1 MTEHPVTETGIF
13 SRSGFTNPNRALD
26 LINTLKVDINQD
38 QLIDDLSKVADPDN
52 ALLLLVRIADNK
64 ENHLRKILKDNDAR
78 LRLLQVLGSSNGLGE
93 HLVKH
98 PEDVEVL
105 FQETAISI
113 SNSKDDLI
121 AIFTKASKSSR
132 ANLVREYRKV
142 LLGLASRDIC
152 YKWPLREVAAELA
165 DAADAIL
172 QSSLQVALDKNSQ
185 LAKQFNLAII
195 AMGKA
200 GGQELN
206 YVSDVDV
213 IFTAEAKAGFDEQ
226 IAISAATKV
235 ATEVMQYI
243 SVAND
248 GGEIWEVDAAL
259 RPEGKA
265 GPLVRTVEQHVSY
278 YQRWASTWE
287 FQALLKARFSAG
299 DVELGNKYLDQI
311 TPFVW
316 QAASKENFVDDVQK
330 MRKKVEENIDDRVGE
345 RELKLAPGGL
355 RDVEFAVQL
364 LQLVHGR
371 SDAMVRSSNTLQA
384 LDQLATWGY
393 IGREDAAT
401 FSTAYTF
408 LRTLEH
414 RIQLQK
420 LSRTHVLPEE
430 ENELRKLGRSLGFMS
445 ESSADLEKQWRKHQ
459 LEVRRIHEKLFY
471 RPLLNAVARLDAG
484 SARLTI
490 SEANSRLNALGY
502 KDPESALRHIEAL
515 TTGVSRRAVI
525 QKTLL
530 PVLLSWFADG
540 PEPDIALLSFRRLSD
555 ALGSTPWFLRLLR
568 DESAAAELMA
578 KLLSSS
584 RYATDLL
591 MSAPEAVSMLG
602 NLAELEPRTREQYE
616 NEMNSV
622 ISRHESAE
630 NIVSAARAFRRREL
644 LRTATADLSGKL
656 TTEQVGIALSNVYA
670 TVIDTAL
677 KGAILAVEQ
686 ESGKEICTNLCVIAM
701 GRFGGFEL
709 GYGSDADVMFVHEP
723 KNGADQQESEKCAL
737 DIANRLR
744 TLLMQPSVDP
754 PLEIDADL
762 RPEGKN
768 GPLVRTLDSYLAY
781 YQKWSAPWE
790 AQALL
795 RALPVAGDLS
805 VGEKFIQGINK
816 TRYPENGVSEE
827 NLREMRRI
835 KARMESERLPRG
847 ADVNLNTKLGR
858 GGLSDVEWVVQL
870 LQMQHGSKDE
880 SLRITATLPALR
892 ACVKANKISESDA
905 KSLSEAWT
913 LATWIRNAQMLSRSK
928 ANDQIPT
935 DINELSAIAF
945 TLNQKSHAQLI
956 EDYRRI
962 TRRARLVM
970 EKIFYGE

>member
-1 MTEHPVTETGIF
+1 
-13 SRSGFTNPNRALD
+13 
-26 LINTLKVDINQD
+26 
-38 QLIDDLSKVADPDN
+38 
-52 ALLLLVRIADNK
+52 
-64 ENHLRKILKDNDAR
+64 
-78 LRLLQVLGSSNGLGE
+78 
-93 HLVKH
+93 
-98 PEDVEVL
+98 
-105 FQETAISI
+105 
-113 SNSKDDLI
+113 
-121 AIFTKASKSSR
+121 
-132 ANLVREYRKV
+132 
-142 LLGLASRDIC
+142 
-152 YKWPLREVAAELA
+152 
-165 DAADAIL
+165 
-172 QSSLQVALDKNSQ
+172 
-185 LAKQFNLAII
+185 
-195 AMGKA
+195 
-200 GGQELN
+200 
-206 YVSDVDV
+206 
-213 IFTAEAKAGFDEQ
+213 
-226 IAISAATKV
+226 
-235 ATEVMQYI
+235 
-243 SVAND
+243 
-248 GGEIWEVDAAL
+248 
-259 RPEGKA
+259 
-265 GPLVRTVEQHVSY
+265 
-278 YQRWASTWE
+278 
-287 FQALLKARFSAG
+287 
-299 DVELGNKYLDQI
+299 
-311 TPFVW
+311 
-316 QAASKENFVDDVQK
+316 
-330 MRKKVEENIDDRVGE
+330 
-345 RELKLAPGGL
+345 
-355 RDVEFAVQL
+355 
-364 LQLVHGR
+364 
-371 SDAMVRSSNTLQA
+371 MVRSPNTLEA
-384 LDQLATWGY
+384 LDQLASWGY

-430 ENELRKLGRSLGFMS
+430 DSELRKLGRSLGYMS
-445 ESSADLEKQWRKHQ
+445 ESSSDLEKQWRKHQ

-490 SEANSRLNALGY
+490 SEATSRLNALGY
-502 KDPESALRHIEAL
+502 KDPESALRHIESL

-602 NLAELEPRTREQYE
+602 NLEELEPRTREQYE
-616 NEMNSV
+616 AEMNSV
-622 ISRHESAE
+622 IARHETAE
-630 NIVSAARAFRRREL
+630 NIVSAARSFRRREL
-644 LRTATADLSGKL
+644 IRTATADLSGKL

-670 TVIDTAL
+670 TVIETAL
-677 KGAILAVEQ
+677 KGATLAVEQ
-686 ESGKEICTNLCVIAM
+686 ERGKEVSTNMCVIAM

-723 KNGADQQESEKCAL
+723 KKDADPQDAEKCAL

-795 RALPVAGDLS
+795 RALPVAGDLTL
-805 VGEKFIQGINK
+805 GAKFIQGINK

-858 GGLSDVEWVVQL
+858 GGL
-870 LQMQHGSKDE
+870 KDE

-892 ACVKANKISESDA
+892 ACVKAELISETDA
-905 KSLSEAWT
+905 KSLSESWT
-913 LATWIRNAQMLSRSK
+913 LATWIRNAQMLSRAK

>member
-1 MTEHPVTETGIF
+1 
-13 SRSGFTNPNRALD
+13 
-26 LINTLKVDINQD
+26 
-38 QLIDDLSKVADPDN
+38 
-52 ALLLLVRIADNK
+52 
-64 ENHLRKILKDNDAR
+64 
-78 LRLLQVLGSSNGLGE
+78 
-93 HLVKH
+93 
-98 PEDVEVL
+98 
-105 FQETAISI
+105 
-113 SNSKDDLI
+113 
-121 AIFTKASKSSR
+121 
-132 ANLVREYRKV
+132 
-142 LLGLASRDIC
+142 
-152 YKWPLREVAAELA
+152 
-165 DAADAIL
+165 
-172 QSSLQVALDKNSQ
+172 
-185 LAKQFNLAII
+185 
-195 AMGKA
+195 
-200 GGQELN
+200 
-206 YVSDVDV
+206 
-213 IFTAEAKAGFDEQ
+213 
-226 IAISAATKV
+226 
-235 ATEVMQYI
+235 
-243 SVAND
+243 
-248 GGEIWEVDAAL
+248 
-259 RPEGKA
+259 
-265 GPLVRTVEQHVSY
+265 
-278 YQRWASTWE
+278 
-287 FQALLKARFSAG
+287 
-299 DVELGNKYLDQI
+299 
-311 TPFVW
+311 
-316 QAASKENFVDDVQK
+316 
-330 MRKKVEENIDDRVGE
+330 
-345 RELKLAPGGL
+345 
-355 RDVEFAVQL
+355 
-364 LQLVHGR
+364 
-371 SDAMVRSSNTLQA
+371 MVRSPNTLQA

-430 ENELRKLGRSLGFMS
+430 ESELRKLGRSLGYMS
-445 ESSADLEKQWRKHQ
+445 ESSTDLEKQWRKHQ

-490 SEANSRLNALGY
+490 SEATSRLNALGY

-602 NLAELEPRTREQYE
+602 NLEELEPRTREQYE
-616 NEMNSV
+616 AEMNSV
-622 ISRHESAE
+622 IARHETAE
-630 NIVSAARAFRRREL
+630 NIVSAARSFRRREL

-656 TTEQVGIALSNVYA
+656 TTEQVGMALSNVYA
-670 TVIDTAL
+670 TVIETAL
-677 KGAILAVEQ
+677 KGATLAVEQ
-686 ESGKEICTNLCVIAM
+686 ERGKEVSTNMCVIAM

-723 KNGADQQESEKCAL
+723 KKGADAQDAEKCAL

-795 RALPVAGDLS
+795 RALPVAGDLNL
-805 VGEKFIQGINK
+805 GEKFIQGINK
-816 TRYPENGVSEE
+816 TRYPENGVSDE

-870 LQMQHGSKDE
+870 LQMQHGAKDE

-892 ACVKANKISESDA
+892 ACVKAELISETDA
-905 KSLSEAWT
+905 KSLSESWT
-913 LATWIRNAQMLSRSK
+913 LATWIRNAQMLSRAK

>member
-1 MTEHPVTETGIF
+1 MTERPVTETGIF
-13 SRSGFTNPNRALD
+13 SRSGFSDPSKSAE
-26 LINTLKVDINQD
+26 LIKTLKAEINHEL
-38 QLIDDLSKVADPDN
+38 LIEDLSKVADPDN
-52 ALLLLVRIADNK
+52 ALLLLVRIADQQDKNLNK
-64 ENHLRKILKDNDAR
+64 VLKDDDAR

-93 HLVKH
+93 HLVTY
-98 PEDVEVL
+98 PEDVQVFFE
-105 FQETAISI
+105 ETATNKS
-113 SNSKDDLI
+113 STKDELI
-121 AIFTKASKSSR
+121 QVFTKASKTSR

-152 YKWPLREVAAELA
+152 YKWPLRDVAAELA
-165 DAADAIL
+165 EAADAIL
-172 QSSLQVALDKNSQ
+172 QSALNTALEKNPEP
-185 LAKQFNLAII
+185 AKQFKLAIL

-213 IFTAEAKAGFDEQ
+213 IFTASPTSGFDEQ
-226 IAISAATKV
+226 TAISAATKI

-265 GPLVRTVEQHVSY
+265 GPLVRTVEQHVAY

-299 DVELGNKYLDQI
+299 DLELGNKYLQEI

-330 MRKKVEENIDDRVGE
+330 MRKKVEENIDNRIGE

-371 SDAMVRSSNTLQA
+371 TDAMVRSPNTLEA
-384 LDQLATWGY
+384 LDQLASWGY

-430 ENELRKLGRSLGFMS
+430 DSELRKLGRSLGYMS
-445 ESSADLEKQWRKHQ
+445 ESSSDLEKQWRKHQ

-490 SEANSRLNALGY
+490 SEATSRLNALGY
-502 KDPESALRHIEAL
+502 KDPESALRHIESL

-602 NLAELEPRTREQYE
+602 NLEELEPRTREQYE
-616 NEMNSV
+616 AEMNSV
-622 ISRHESAE
+622 IARHETAE
-630 NIVSAARAFRRREL
+630 NIVSAARSFRRREL
-644 LRTATADLSGKL
+644 IRTATADLSGKL

-670 TVIDTAL
+670 TVIETAL
-677 KGAILAVEQ
+677 KGATLAVEQ
-686 ESGKEICTNLCVIAM
+686 ERGKEVSTNLCVIAM

-723 KNGADQQESEKCAL
+723 KKDADPQDAEKCAL

-795 RALPVAGDLS
+795 RALPVAGDLTL
-805 VGEKFIQGINK
+805 GAKFIQGINK

-870 LQMQHGSKDE
+870 LQMQHGAKDE

-892 ACVKANKISESDA
+892 ACVKAELISETDA
-905 KSLSEAWT
+905 KSLSESWT
-913 LATWIRNAQMLSRSK
+913 LATWIRNAQMLSRAK

>member
-1 MTEHPVTETGIF
+1 MTERPVTETGIF
-13 SRSGFTNPNRALD
+13 SRSGFSNPSKSAD
-26 LINTLKVDINQD
+26 LIKTLKAEINHEL
-38 QLIDDLSKVADPDN
+38 LIDDLSKVADPDN
-52 ALLLLVRIADNK
+52 ALLLLIRIADQQDKNLVK
-64 ENHLRKILKDNDAR
+64 VLKDDEAR

-93 HLVKH
+93 HLVTY
-98 PEDVEVL
+98 PEDVLVFLE
-105 FQETAISI
+105 EYAINKAS
-113 SNSKDDLI
+113 SKDELI
-121 AIFTKASKSSR
+121 QIFTKASKTSR

-152 YKWPLREVAAELA
+152 YNWPLRDVAAELA

-172 QSSLQVALDKNSQ
+172 QSALNTAIEKNPEQ
-185 LAKQFNLAII
+185 AKLIKLAII

-213 IFTAEAKAGFDEQ
+213 IFTAEPSSGVEEQ
-226 IAISAATKV
+226 VAISAATKI

-265 GPLVRTVEQHVSY
+265 GSLVRTVDQHVAY

-299 DVELGNKYLDQI
+299 DLALGNKYLGEI

-316 QAASKENFVDDVQK
+316 QAASKDNFVDDVQK
-330 MRKKVEENIDDRVGE
+330 MRKRVEENIDNRIGE

-371 SDAMVRSSNTLQA
+371 SDVMVRSPNTLEA

-420 LSRTHVLPEE
+420 LSRTHVLPEDE
-430 ENELRKLGRSLGFMS
+430 SELRKLGRSLGFMS

-490 SEANSRLNALGY
+490 SEATSRLNALGY
-502 KDPESALRHIEAL
+502 KDPESALRHIESL

-602 NLAELEPRTREQYE
+602 NLEELEPRTREQYE
-616 NEMNSV
+616 TEMNAV
-622 ISRHESAE
+622 IARHETAE
-630 NIVSAARAFRRREL
+630 NIVSAARSFRRREL
-644 LRTATADLSGKL
+644 LRTATADLSGRL

-670 TVIDTAL
+670 SVIETAL

-686 ESGKEICTNLCVIAM
+686 ESGKEVSTNMCVIAM

-723 KNGADQQESEKCAL
+723 KKDSDPQEAEKCAL

-795 RALPVAGDLS
+795 RALPVAGDLA

-847 ADVNLNTKLGR
+847 ADVNLNTKMGR

-870 LQMQHGSKDE
+870 LQMQHGAKNE

-892 ACVKANKISESDA
+892 ACVKAELISETDA
-905 KSLSEAWT
+905 KSLSESWT
-913 LATWIRNAQMLSRSK
+913 LATWIRNAQMLSRAK

>member
-1 MTEHPVTETGIF
+1 LE
-13 SRSGFTNPNRALD
+13 
-26 LINTLKVDINQD
+26 
-38 QLIDDLSKVADPDN
+38 
-52 ALLLLVRIADNK
+52 
-64 ENHLRKILKDNDAR
+64 
-78 LRLLQVLGSSNGLGE
+78 
-93 HLVKH
+93 
-98 PEDVEVL
+98 
-105 FQETAISI
+105 
-113 SNSKDDLI
+113 
-121 AIFTKASKSSR
+121 
-132 ANLVREYRKV
+132 
-142 LLGLASRDIC
+142 
-152 YKWPLREVAAELA
+152 
-165 DAADAIL
+165 
-172 QSSLQVALDKNSQ
+172 
-185 LAKQFNLAII
+185 
-195 AMGKA
+195 
-200 GGQELN
+200 
-206 YVSDVDV
+206 
-213 IFTAEAKAGFDEQ
+213 
-226 IAISAATKV
+226 
-235 ATEVMQYI
+235 
-243 SVAND
+243 
-248 GGEIWEVDAAL
+248 
-259 RPEGKA
+259 
-265 GPLVRTVEQHVSY
+265 
-278 YQRWASTWE
+278 
-287 FQALLKARFSAG
+287 
-299 DVELGNKYLDQI
+299 
-311 TPFVW
+311 
-316 QAASKENFVDDVQK
+316 
-330 MRKKVEENIDDRVGE
+330 
-345 RELKLAPGGL
+345 
-355 RDVEFAVQL
+355 
-364 LQLVHGR
+364 
-371 SDAMVRSSNTLQA
+371 A
-384 LDQLATWGY
+384 LDQLASWGY

-420 LSRTHVLPEE
+420 LSRNHVLPEE
-430 ENELRKLGRSLGFMS
+430 ESELRKLGRSLGYMS
-445 ESSADLEKQWRKHQ
+445 ESSTDLEKQWRKHQ

-490 SEANSRLNALGY
+490 SEATSRLNALGY
-502 KDPESALRHIEAL
+502 KDPESALRHIETL

-530 PVLLSWFADG
+530 PVLLSWFAEG

-555 ALGSTPWFLRLLR
+555 SLGSTPWFLRLLR

-602 NLAELEPRTREQYE
+602 NLEELEPRTREQYE
-616 NEMNSV
+616 AEMNSV
-622 ISRHESAE
+622 IARHETAE
-630 NIVSAARAFRRREL
+630 NIVSAARSFRRREL

-656 TTEQVGIALSNVYA
+656 TTEQVGMALSNVYA
-670 TVIDTAL
+670 TVIETAL
-677 KGAILAVEQ
+677 KGATLAVEQ
-686 ESGKEICTNLCVIAM
+686 ERGKEVSTTMCVIAM

-709 GYGSDADVMFVHEP
+709 GYGSDADVIFVHEP
-723 KNGADQQESEKCAL
+723 KKGADAQDAEKCAL

-795 RALPVAGDLS
+795 RALPVAGDLTL
-805 VGEKFIQGINK
+805 GEKFIQGINK

-870 LQMQHGSKDE
+870 LQMQHGAKDE

-892 ACVKANKISESDA
+892 ACVKAELISETDA
-905 KSLSEAWT
+905 KSLSESWT
-913 LATWIRNAQMLSRSK
+913 LATWIRNAQMLSRAK

>member
-1 MTEHPVTETGIF
+1 
-13 SRSGFTNPNRALD
+13 
-26 LINTLKVDINQD
+26 
-38 QLIDDLSKVADPDN
+38 
-52 ALLLLVRIADNK
+52 
-64 ENHLRKILKDNDAR
+64 
-78 LRLLQVLGSSNGLGE
+78 
-93 HLVKH
+93 
-98 PEDVEVL
+98 
-105 FQETAISI
+105 
-113 SNSKDDLI
+113 
-121 AIFTKASKSSR
+121 
-132 ANLVREYRKV
+132 
-142 LLGLASRDIC
+142 
-152 YKWPLREVAAELA
+152 
-165 DAADAIL
+165 
-172 QSSLQVALDKNSQ
+172 
-185 LAKQFNLAII
+185 
-195 AMGKA
+195 
-200 GGQELN
+200 
-206 YVSDVDV
+206 
-213 IFTAEAKAGFDEQ
+213 
-226 IAISAATKV
+226 
-235 ATEVMQYI
+235 
-243 SVAND
+243 
-248 GGEIWEVDAAL
+248 
-259 RPEGKA
+259 
-265 GPLVRTVEQHVSY
+265 
-278 YQRWASTWE
+278 
-287 FQALLKARFSAG
+287 
-299 DVELGNKYLDQI
+299 
-311 TPFVW
+311 
-316 QAASKENFVDDVQK
+316 
-330 MRKKVEENIDDRVGE
+330 
-345 RELKLAPGGL
+345 
-355 RDVEFAVQL
+355 
-364 LQLVHGR
+364 
-371 SDAMVRSSNTLQA
+371 MVRSPNTLEA
-384 LDQLATWGY
+384 LDQLASWGY

-430 ENELRKLGRSLGFMS
+430 ESELRKLGRSLGYMS
-445 ESSADLEKQWRKHQ
+445 ESSTDLEKQWRKHQ

-490 SEANSRLNALGY
+490 SEATSRLNALGY

-602 NLAELEPRTREQYE
+602 NLEELEPRTREQYE
-616 NEMNSV
+616 AEMNSV
-622 ISRHESAE
+622 IARHETAE
-630 NIVSAARAFRRREL
+630 NIVSAARSFRRREL

-656 TTEQVGIALSNVYA
+656 TTEQVGMALSNVYA
-670 TVIDTAL
+670 TVIETAL
-677 KGAILAVEQ
+677 KGATLAVEQ
-686 ESGKEICTNLCVIAM
+686 ERGKEVSTNMCVIAM

-723 KNGADQQESEKCAL
+723 KKGADAQDAEKCAL

-795 RALPVAGDLS
+795 RALPVAGDLNL
-805 VGEKFIQGINK
+805 GEKFIQGINK
-816 TRYPENGVSEE
+816 TRYPENGVSDE

-870 LQMQHGSKDE
+870 LQMQHGAKDE

-892 ACVKANKISESDA
+892 ACVKAELISETDA
-905 KSLSEAWT
+905 KSLSESWT
-913 LATWIRNAQMLSRSK
+913 LATWIRNAQMLSRAK

-945 TLNQKSHAQLI
+945 TLNQKSHTQLI

>member
-1 MTEHPVTETGIF
+1 MTERPVTETGIF
-13 SRSGFTNPNRALD
+13 SRSGFSNPSKSAE
-26 LINTLKVDINQD
+26 LIKTLKSEINHEL
-38 QLIDDLSKVADPDN
+38 LIDDLSKVADPDN
-52 ALLLLVRIADNK
+52 ALLLLVRIADQQDKNLDK
-64 ENHLRKILKDNDAR
+64 VLKDNDAR

-93 HLVKH
+93 HLVTY
-98 PEDVEVL
+98 PEDVLVFLE
-105 FQETAISI
+105 ESAINKAS
-113 SNSKDDLI
+113 SKDELI
-121 AIFTKASKSSR
+121 QLFTKASKTSR

-152 YKWPLREVAAELA
+152 YKWPLRDVAAELA

-172 QSSLQVALDKNSQ
+172 QSALNTAIEKNPDLS
-185 LAKQFNLAII
+185 KQFKLAII

-213 IFTAEAKAGFDEQ
+213 IFTAEPSKGVEEQ
-226 IAISAATKV
+226 VAISAATKI

-265 GPLVRTVEQHVSY
+265 GPLVRTVEQHVAY

-299 DVELGNKYLDQI
+299 DLELGNKYLDEI

-330 MRKKVEENIDDRVGE
+330 MRKRVEENIDNRIGE

-371 SDAMVRSSNTLQA
+371 SDVMARSPNTLEA

-420 LSRTHVLPEE
+420 LSRTHVLPEDE
-430 ENELRKLGRSLGFMS
+430 SELRKLGRSLGFMS

-490 SEANSRLNALGY
+490 SEATSRLNALGY
-502 KDPESALRHIEAL
+502 KDPESALRHIESL

-602 NLAELEPRTREQYE
+602 NLEELEPRTREQYE
-616 NEMNSV
+616 TEMNSV
-622 ISRHESAE
+622 IARHETAE
-630 NIVSAARAFRRREL
+630 NIVSAARSFRRREL
-644 LRTATADLSGKL
+644 LRTATADLSGRL
-656 TTEQVGIALSNVYA
+656 STEEVGIALSNVYA
-670 TVIDTAL
+670 SVIETAL

-686 ESGKEICTNLCVIAM
+686 ESGKEVSTNMCVIAM

-723 KNGADQQESEKCAL
+723 KKDSDPQEAEKCAL

-795 RALPVAGDLS
+795 RALPVAGDLV
-805 VGEKFIQGINK
+805 VGEKFIKGINK

-870 LQMQHGSKDE
+870 LQMQHGAKDE

-892 ACVKANKISESDA
+892 ACVKAELISETDA
-905 KSLSEAWT
+905 KSLSESWT
-913 LATWIRNAQMLSRSK
+913 LATWIRNAQMLSRAK

-945 TLNQKSHAQLI
+945 TLNQKSHSQLI

>member
-1 MTEHPVTETGIF
+1 MTERPVSETGIF
-13 SRSGFTNPNRALD
+13 SRSGFSDPSKSAD
-26 LINTLKVDINQD
+26 LIKTLKAEINHEL
-38 QLIDDLSKVADPDN
+38 LIDDLSKVADPDN
-52 ALLLLVRIADNK
+52 ALLLLVRISDQQDKNLAK
-64 ENHLRKILKDNDAR
+64 VLKDNDAR

-93 HLVKH
+93 HLVSY
-98 PEDVEVL
+98 PEDVLVFLE
-105 FQETAISI
+105 ESAINKAS
-113 SNSKDDLI
+113 SKDELI
-121 AIFTKASKSSR
+121 QVFTKASKTSR

-152 YKWPLREVAAELA
+152 YKWPLRDVAAELA

-172 QSSLQVALDKNSQ
+172 QSALNTAIEKNPE
-185 LAKQFNLAII
+185 LAKQFKLAII

-213 IFTAEAKAGFDEQ
+213 IFTAESSNGVEEQ
-226 IAISAATKV
+226 VAISAATKI

-265 GPLVRTVEQHVSY
+265 GPLVRTVEQHVAY

-299 DVELGNKYLDQI
+299 DLELGNKYLDEI
-311 TPFVW
+311 TPYVW

-330 MRKKVEENIDDRVGE
+330 MRKRVEENIDNRIGE

-371 SDAMVRSSNTLQA
+371 SDVMVRSPNTLEA

-430 ENELRKLGRSLGFMS
+430 DSELRKLGRSLGFMS
-445 ESSADLEKQWRKHQ
+445 ESSVDLEKQWRKHQ

-490 SEANSRLNALGY
+490 SEATSRLNALGY
-502 KDPESALRHIEAL
+502 KDPESALRHIESL

-602 NLAELEPRTREQYE
+602 NIEELEPRTREQYE
-616 NEMNSV
+616 AEMNSV
-622 ISRHESAE
+622 IARHETAE
-630 NIVSAARAFRRREL
+630 NIVSAARSFRRREL
-644 LRTATADLSGKL
+644 LRTATADLSGRL

-670 TVIDTAL
+670 TVIETAL

-686 ESGKEICTNLCVIAM
+686 ESGKEVSTNMCVIAM

-723 KNGADQQESEKCAL
+723 KKDSDPQEAEKCAL

-795 RALPVAGDLS
+795 RALPVAGDLA
-805 VGEKFIQGINK
+805 VGEKFIKGINK

-847 ADVNLNTKLGR
+847 ADVNLNTKMGR

-870 LQMQHGSKDE
+870 LQMQQGSKNE

-892 ACVKANKISESDA
+892 ACVKAELISETDA
-905 KSLSEAWT
+905 KSLSESWT
-913 LATWIRNAQMLSRSK
+913 LATWIRNAQMLSRAK

-945 TLNQKSHAQLI
+945 TLNQKSHSQLI

>member
-805 VGEKFIQGINK
+805 VGKKFIQGINK
-816 TRYPENGVSEE
+816 TRYPENGVSDE